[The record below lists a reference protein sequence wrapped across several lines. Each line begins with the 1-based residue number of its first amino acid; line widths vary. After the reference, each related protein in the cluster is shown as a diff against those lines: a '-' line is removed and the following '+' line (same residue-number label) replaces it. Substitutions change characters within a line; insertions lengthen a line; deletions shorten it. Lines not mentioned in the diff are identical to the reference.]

1 MDSGNLLFKREK
13 TDERTYPEL
22 VTAETITDAYLEIG
36 YDAVAVSGS
45 DLSAG
50 KEFLLKTKNKH
61 FPWVSANVFTA
72 DGELF
77 FTPYITRKVDG
88 LTIAIVGLTGENGAD
103 ESEFTV
109 KNWKDVL
116 FHQIEA
122 LKEKT
127 DMIVLLS
134 NLPFT
139 QNKIIARTVP
149 EIDII
154 ISADKKRGNIAP
166 QVFGNCL
173 LTQVK
178 GRGKYIGK
186 LVLKFGPESRWE
198 NDYSQMITSL
208 KKRIASVNRQI
219 KELEK
224 KRKLLSEDIYARKH
238 TQLQKRKQ
246 NLNEQFS
253 FLEKERSDNSS
264 ANQFK
269 GLLLPVRPESGG
281 SAVIDKMLSELREK
295 IRIYLEGNR
304 G

>member
-1 MDSGNLLFKREK
+1 M
-13 TDERTYPEL
+13 
-22 VTAETITDAYLEIG
+22 
-36 YDAVAVSGS
+36 AVSGS

-50 KEFLLKTKNKH
+50 KDFFLKTKTKH
-61 FPWVSANVFTA
+61 FPWVSANIFTA
-72 DGELF
+72 DKKLF
-77 FTPYITRKVDG
+77 FNPFMTRKIDG
-88 LTIAIVGLTGENGAD
+88 LTIAVIGLTGKNGSY
-103 ESEFTV
+103 EPEFTV

-116 FHQIEA
+116 FNQIEA
-122 LKEKT
+122 LKDKT

-134 NLPFT
+134 NLPFS

-154 ISADKKRGNIAP
+154 ISADKKRGNFAP

-198 NDYSQMITSL
+198 NDFSLMITSL
-208 KKRIASVNRQI
+208 KRRIFSVNRQI
-219 KELEK
+219 KELEN
-224 KRKLLSEDIYARKH
+224 KRNLLSEDLYDQKY

-246 NLNEQFS
+246 NLNQEFS
-253 FLEKERSDNSS
+253 VLEKERSDNPS

-269 GLLLPVRPESGG
+269 GLLIPLRPESGG
-281 SAVIDKMLSELREK
+281 SVIIDKMIREMKGK
-295 IRIYLEGNR
+295 IETYLKGPRE
-304 G
+304 